1 MTVAAAAATTAGQTA
16 ELCAQALSRCPPS
29 QIGRLLAPWS
39 RFEATRYLTGSASS
53 TPTPIGGTRGSGG
66 GADVADTHD
75 GAGPHSRLD
84 WEGAGGAGGE
94 GSPAPVNGDTSG
106 NSLAQALVAEGVDM
120 SASALIAQLVK
131 PFDGG
136 EGSHLSSVQSAAEAQ
151 LVGGP
156 GRAAEGALRLL
167 LLREH
172 GLLGPKP
179 PVVGGEGAVV
189 SAASPSGGVP
199 AEGAAA
205 VAAAAGGPAMLGV
218 GEAEA
223 RMKAVDHLC
232 IALALAEL
240 RSESTRQGRPTPGGG
255 GGRDGTAEGIDAE
268 TGAGQ
273 IEETERGPA
282 VVALRLA
289 DGAAEEF
296 GVGAVER
303 GVGYALA
310 AADGRGVLRALR
322 ALLEETEGRLRAL
335 REDAEKGAR
344 DGGGEGGAGRETTVE
359 DEVCDFVFR
368 SSDNALVA
376 RYWKVGCRNTF

>member
-1 MTVAAAAATTAGQTA
+1 MAVAAAAATTAGQTA

-39 RFEATRYLTGSASS
+39 RFEAARYLTGSASS

-66 GADVADTHD
+66 GADLADTRD

-106 NSLAQALVAEGVDM
+106 NSLAQALVAEGMDM
-120 SASALIAQLVK
+120 SASALIARLVE

-136 EGSHLSSVQSAAEAQ
+136 EGFHLWSVQSAAEAQ
-151 LVGGP
+151 WVGGP
-156 GRAAEGALRLL
+156 GRAAEGALRLI

-179 PVVGGEGAVV
+179 PVDGGERAVV
-189 SAASPSGGVP
+189 SAASPTGGVP

-205 VAAAAGGPAMLGV
+205 AAGGTAMLGV
-218 GEAEA
+218 GEEEA

-240 RSESTRQGRPTPGGG
+240 RSESTRQGSPTSGGG
-255 GGRDGTAEGIDAE
+255 GGKNGTVEGLSAE
-268 TGAGQ
+268 TGAG
-273 IEETERGPA
+273 EKEGAERGPA
-282 VVALRLA
+282 AVVLRLA
-289 DGAAEEF
+289 EGAAEEF

-322 ALLEETEGRLRAL
+322 ALLEEAEGRLRAL
-335 REDAEKGAR
+335 REEAERGAR
-344 DGGGEGGAGRETTVE
+344 DGGGERGAGRETTVD
-359 DEVCDFVFR
+359 DEVRDFGF
-368 SSDNALVA
+368 SQ
-376 RYWKVGCRNTF
+376 